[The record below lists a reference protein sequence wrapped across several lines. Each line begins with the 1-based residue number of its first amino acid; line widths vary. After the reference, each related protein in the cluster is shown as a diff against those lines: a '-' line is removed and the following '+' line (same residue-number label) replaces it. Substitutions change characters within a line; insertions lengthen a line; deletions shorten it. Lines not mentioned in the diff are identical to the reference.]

1 MYVVFI
7 VSGSSFLLSA
17 MQRRQI
23 SRLKQNM
30 DNIVSELNNISILS
44 ESEKSFAIIYLK
56 SSPNRAYSVTH
67 VMKEI

>member
-1 MYVVFI
+1 
-7 VSGSSFLLSA
+7 

-56 SSPNRAYSVTH
+56 SSPNRANSVTH